1 MFPCLDWSQ
10 QNQQCGH
17 LTSALNLEKN
27 LEEKVP
33 PLLKKDLVLTVASYQ
48 SNTTS
53 TLQNKVVHK
62 IPLHLK
68 LLNHKIQV

>member
-1 MFPCLDWSQ
+1 MLRLEPTESTI
-10 QNQQCGH
+10 CGH

-27 LEEKVP
+27 LEENVP
-33 PLLKKDLVLTVASYQ
+33 PLLKKDLVLTVSNYQ

-53 TLQNKVVHK
+53 TLRNKVVYN

-68 LLNHKIQV
+68 PLNHKIQV

>member
-1 MFPCLDWSQ
+1 MLRLEPTESTI
-10 QNQQCGH
+10 CGH

>member
-1 MFPCLDWSQ
+1 MLRLEPTESTI
-10 QNQQCGH
+10 CGH

-27 LEEKVP
+27 LEENVP
-33 PLLKKDLVLTVASYQ
+33 PLLKEDLVLTVASYQ

-62 IPLHLK
+62 IPLYLK
-68 LLNHKIQV
+68 PLNHKIQV